1 MRPIIIAVLLLAAS
15 VSPLQAADKTARSA
29 VATFAGGC
37 FWCMEPPFEKLEG
50 VKAVVSGYTGGAEK
64 NPTYKQ
70 VSAGETG
77 HAESVQVT
85 YDPDKISYEKLL
97 DVFWHNIDPTAVDRQ
112 FVDEGRQ
119 YRSAIFFHD
128 AEQGKLARESKE
140 SLEKSGVF
148 GAPIVTEIV
157 SAGAFYPAEEYHQD
171 YYKKSTVKYKYY
183 RYRSGRDEYLKKTW
197 AGKGA
202 DMATTQLTP
211 LQYRVVK
218 ENGTEPPFKNAYWDN
233 HEDGI
238 YVDIVSG
245 EALFSSK
252 AKFDSGT
259 GWPSFTAPLEES
271 NIVLKK
277 DRSLWGVRT
286 EVRSK
291 GADSHLGHVF
301 DDGPTPT
308 HKRYCMNSAALR
320 FIPAAGLA
328 AAGYGKYAAQFTK

>member
-1 MRPIIIAVLLLAAS
+1 MRSIIIASLLLAALGG
-15 VSPLQAADKTARSA
+15 PLGARDKPARSA

-50 VKAVVSGYTGGAEK
+50 VKSAVSGYTGGAEK
-64 NPTYKQ
+64 DPTYKQ

-77 HAESVQVT
+77 HAEVVRVT
-85 YDPDKISYEKLL
+85 YDPDMVTYEKLL
-97 DVFWHNIDPTAVDRQ
+97 DVFWHNIDPTTVDRQ

-128 AEQGKLARESKE
+128 DEQKKLALASKE
-140 SLEKSGVF
+140 KLEKAGVF

-157 SAGAFYPAEEYHQD
+157 PAGAFYPAEEYHQD

-183 RYRSGRDEYLKKTW
+183 RYRSGRDEYLKKIW

-202 DMATTQLTP
+202 DMGATKLTP
-211 LQYRVVK
+211 LQHRVVK

-233 HEDGI
+233 HEEGI

-252 AKFDSGT
+252 AKFESGT

-271 NIVLKK
+271 NIVLKT
-277 DRSLWGVRT
+277 DRTLWSTRT

-291 GADSHLGHVF
+291 GGDSHLGHVF
-301 DDGPTPT
+301 DDGPAPT
-308 HKRYCMNSAALR
+308 GKRYCINSAALR
-320 FIPAAGLA
+320 FIPAARLSA
-328 AAGYGKYAAQFTK
+328 EGYGKYAF